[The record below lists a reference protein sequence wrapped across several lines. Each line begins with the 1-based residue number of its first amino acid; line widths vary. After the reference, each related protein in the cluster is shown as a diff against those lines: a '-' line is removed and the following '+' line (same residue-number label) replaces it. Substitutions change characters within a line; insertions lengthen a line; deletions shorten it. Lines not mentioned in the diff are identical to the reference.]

1 MRRHVNLVELIG
13 YREEVEAVKAGENL
27 FTEGDYGNSMY
38 LVKSGNID
46 IMVGGKLLA
55 TVGAG
60 EVLGEMA
67 LIDQPRRSA
76 TAVASTDSELISINE
91 QRFLQLV
98 EKQPVFALA
107 VLETICRRLRTMNQL
122 T

>member
-13 YREEVEAVKAGENL
+13 FGEEVEAVRAGENL

-38 LVKSGNID
+38 LVKSGTIN
-46 IMVGGKLLA
+46 IMVAGNLLA
-55 TVGAG
+55 AVGPG

-76 TAVASTDSELISINE
+76 TAVASTDSELICINE
-91 QRFLQLV
+91 QRFLRLV

-107 VLETICRRLRTMNQL
+107 VLETICRRLRSMNQL

>member
-1 MRRHVNLVELIG
+1 MRRYVNLVELIG
-13 YREEVEAVKAGENL
+13 FGEEVEAVKAGENL
-27 FTEGDYGNSMY
+27 FTEGDYGKSMY

-67 LIDQPRRSA
+67 LIDHPRRSA

-98 EKQPVFALA
+98 EKQPVFALT
-107 VLETICRRLRTMNQL
+107 VLETICRRLRSMNQL

>member
-1 MRRHVNLVELIG
+1 MRRHVDLVELIG
-13 YREEVEAVKAGENL
+13 FGEEVEAVRAGENL

-38 LVKSGNID
+38 LVKSGSID
-46 IMVGGKLLA
+46 VMVGGKLLA

-76 TAVASTDSELISINE
+76 TAVASTDSELICINE
-91 QRFLQLV
+91 RRFLQMV